1 MRRLVDCKPVM
12 QAAKLFAVWFRSNL
26 CPKSPRCTFKSPAPS
41 SHLHLQV
48 TCRDKMLDWPLLS
61 THWAWTCDQDCDD
74 KKLEPTEV
82 CLISPIL
89 QLPPYPKPCICGAC
103 LSMNPVWSAY
113 TKVKNRLGFQQLVRF
128 WDSIIGLSSLR
139 NAGKLA
145 PVYLACGI
153 ALLTKLHVTQTQ
165 LLKSDRTAG
174 RRCMKT
180 LPEHACSTFPEL
192 PASNLTSGQ

>member
-1 MRRLVDCKPVM
+1 MIRLVSDTAFKTNSWELWLRGRQRDIEKFLTLTLMRRLVDCKPVM

-145 PVYLACGI
+145 PWRVA
-153 ALLTKLHVTQTQ
+153 
-165 LLKSDRTAG
+165 
-174 RRCMKT
+174 
-180 LPEHACSTFPEL
+180 
-192 PASNLTSGQ
+192 